1 MGSFQAQ
8 VDQAIL
14 AKTDEE
20 LEEAALLFEDF
31 LGLIQ
36 EEDFDDF
43 ESLYRLAQF
52 LVQGYWPDSGMFAEI
67 SSQLFAEYEF
77 GAIDWIWEDP
87 SFQEYAL
94 KFLESDIHF
103 GCFVLTEE
111 RSNEKF
117 TLQFAEQ
124 ALNEDCQIC
133 EEMGE
138 GWLSPKA
145 YICENE
151 TSTPA
156 LLLKF
161 SEIAFKNLLNGTEDE
176 RYESV
181 MILRSLAGNPNTP
194 REVLEK
200 LAEINEISLRHE
212 IRNANAEMDM
222 DDATKDANVSFKA
235 KQTLENISS

>member
-1 MGSFQAQ
+1 MGTFKAQ
-8 VDQAIL
+8 VDKAIL
-14 AKTDEE
+14 AKSDEE

-43 ESLYRLAQF
+43 ESMYRLATF
-52 LVQGYWPDSGMFAEI
+52 LVQGYWPESGMFAEV
-67 SSQLFAEYEF
+67 SSQLFAEYEI
-77 GAIDWIWEDP
+77 GAIDWIWDDP

-111 RSNEKF
+111 RSNERF
-117 TLQFAEQ
+117 TLKFAEK

-145 YICENE
+145 YICENK
-151 TSTPA
+151 TSPPA
-156 LLLKF
+156 LLLQF
-161 SEIAFKNLLNGTEDE
+161 SESALASLSSGSEQQQ
-176 RYESV
+176 YESV

-194 REVLEK
+194 RAVLEK
-200 LAEINEISLRHE
+200 LTAVNELSLRHE
-212 IRNANAEMDM
+212 IRNANAEMDP
-222 DDATKDANVSFKA
+222 DEAATDAHVSFKA
-235 KQTLENISS
+235 KQTLESITN